1 VSPEIVI
8 RAPSVDAL
16 FDQWDPAPVNRRG
29 LDNDARERIVE
40 QWVEHRRD
48 SDVSALVVLLP
59 EAERADGVDAA
70 VSEGIRADMA
80 RMTVDCR
87 RHWIRRSLRGRKS
100 RIGIVLF
107 VVCLLLA
114 AGVNYGATD
123 AWTDTFAQT
132 FVVIAWV
139 ALWDPGQSV
148 VDAASNRLARKH
160 YAALAQL
167 DTRVRWDARPAT

>member
-1 VSPEIVI
+1 VTPEIVI

-16 FDQWDPAPVNRRG
+16 FDPWSPEPLARRP
-29 LDNDARERIVE
+29 LQNEARDRIVE
-40 QWVEHRRD
+40 EWVAHRQEG
-48 SDVSALVVLLP
+48 DVRGLVVLLP
-59 EAERADGVDAA
+59 AAEHREGVEAA
-70 VSEGIRADMA
+70 VAAAIRADMA
-80 RMTVDCR
+80 RMTEDCR
-87 RHWIRRSLRGRKS
+87 DHWIRRSLRGRRT
-100 RIGIVLF
+100 RIGIALF
-107 VVCLLLA
+107 VLCLLLA
-114 AGVNYGATD
+114 AGINYGATD